1 MKLLAKLA
9 VVGVLAIVA
18 LAVGLHLWLDSAIE
32 RAVEELA
39 PKMTRSTVT
48 LTDVDTSLIFGTAQ
62 VEGLAV
68 GNPAGFNAPNAV
80 VVRKARVRVDWKSLR
95 GDTLVI
101 DEIMVDGPEITFE
114 GLLGKNNLNALKENV
129 EAYAGTAQAKPAEPS
144 PSKAGERK
152 VIVRDFRL
160 TNAQVNLWV
169 GGTKTATVPL
179 PDVHLTNLGQ
189 QSGGA
194 SAKEIAASIT
204 AAVYS
209 AIIRAVGSA
218 GALAEKGAQ
227 ALGEA
232 GKQLSESTGKA
243 ASEALGGLKGMLGG
257 K

>member
-18 LAVGLHLWLDSAIE
+18 LAVGLHLWLDSAVE

-95 GDTLVI
+95 GNTLVI

-129 EAYAGTAQAKPAEPS
+129 EAYAGTAKAKPAEPS

-152 VIVRDFRL
+152 QCAIDDANLATPSDDQNGSVCVFDQLTEVIP
-160 TNAQVNLWV
+160 QVNRF
-169 GGTKTATVPL
+169 
-179 PDVHLTNLGQ
+179 
-189 QSGGA
+189 
-194 SAKEIAASIT
+194 AKQTRIAQ
-204 AAVYS
+204 
-209 AIIRAVGSA
+209 RR
-218 GALAEKGAQ
+218 
-227 ALGEA
+227 
-232 GKQLSESTGKA
+232 
-243 ASEALGGLKGMLGG
+243 
-257 K
+257 